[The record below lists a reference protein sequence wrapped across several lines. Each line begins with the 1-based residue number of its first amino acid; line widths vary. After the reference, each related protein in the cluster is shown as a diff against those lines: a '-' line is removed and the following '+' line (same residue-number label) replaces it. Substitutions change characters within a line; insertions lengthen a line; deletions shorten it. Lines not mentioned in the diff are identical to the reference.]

1 MAKDHVHT
9 VVRVTAHSQ
18 CGWRNCIVMSN
29 VLVWQL
35 WLGVYTAGPEWTGL
49 DWTGL
54 EWTGM
59 DRTESVLNYT
69 TASRKCLLVY
79 LTL

>member
-1 MAKDHVHT
+1 MAKDHT
-9 VVRVTAHSQ
+9 VIRVTAHSR

-35 WLGVYTAGPEWTGL
+35 WLGFILLDWTGRL

-54 EWTGM
+54 EWL

-69 TASRKCLLVY
+69 TASRKCLLAY